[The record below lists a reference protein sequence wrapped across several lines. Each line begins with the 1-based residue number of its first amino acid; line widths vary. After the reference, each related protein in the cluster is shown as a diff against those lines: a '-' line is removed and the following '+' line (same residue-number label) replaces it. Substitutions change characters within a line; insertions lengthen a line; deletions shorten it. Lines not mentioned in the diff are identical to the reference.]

1 MFDVRIFRSRGLLA
15 RKFKVA
21 WVEEYDNEVSGDLGK
36 ERKARSLGAKR
47 VIFRELCWLNF
58 KIFIFLVVI
67 LSVSDGT

>member
-36 ERKARSLGAKR
+36 ERKARSLGGMQSESFF
-47 VIFRELCWLNF
+47 VNC
-58 KIFIFLVVI
+58 V
-67 LSVSDGT
+67 G